1 MSICLIHIEIFNKLF
16 AKHRVPERIVMTKK
30 NLKWNSRDLFCAKF
44 VTSRSI
50 IATTPPPPPLHGQ
63 LWIWHSIRTFNRT
76 KLRECDSRGQF
87 KKSGNEFKSG
97 SDMHPDKK
105 KFKLIRKL
113 ETFCGLLNGRFFSNT
128 VFYLRLLYI
137 NRTCFIVFISCSL
150 INTPFCSR
158 HWLVIYPLTSNL
170 HFPLKI
176 LCKQEKLSNI
186 F

>member
-30 NLKWNSRDLFCAKF
+30 NLKWNSRYLFCAKF

-76 KLRECDSRGQF
+76 KLREWDSRGQF
-87 KKSGNEFKSG
+87 KNLA
-97 SDMHPDKK
+97 MNLNLVLICILIKK
-105 KFKLIRKL
+105 KFKLIRKP

-137 NRTCFIVFISCSL
+137 NITCFIVFISCSL
-150 INTPFCSR
+150 INNPFCSR